1 MKTAG
6 RRNPNRWAI
15 MPRTPSLWRGRSKR
29 LSLVHVG
36 WEARKTPAAGEVFFL
51 DFPLYRTS
59 QDLAAVPSDVAPSQ
73 PIFEDSL
80 SVSCSLRIRELVSL
94 ISCA

>member
-6 RRNPNRWAI
+6 RRNPNRWATA
-15 MPRTPSLWRGRSKR
+15 PCTPSQGRDRSEQI
-29 LSLVHVG
+29 SLAHVG

-59 QDLAAVPSDVAPSQ
+59 QALALRKQELGAKQMDTVDKKQASTGNC
-73 PIFEDSL
+73 FDS
-80 SVSCSLRIRELVSL
+80 SRPRR
-94 ISCA
+94 

>member
-6 RRNPNRWAI
+6 RRNPNRWATAA
-15 MPRTPSLWRGRSKR
+15 RTPSLWRGRSEQI
-29 LSLVHVG
+29 SLDQVG

-59 QDLAAVPSDVAPSQ
+59 
-73 PIFEDSL
+73 
-80 SVSCSLRIRELVSL
+80 RELGWNCDKTSVD
-94 ISCA
+94 AAAHRFYY

>member
-6 RRNPNRWAI
+6 RRNPNRWDTAA
-15 MPRTPSLWRGRSKR
+15 RTPSLWRGRSEQI
-29 LSLVHVG
+29 SLDQVG

-59 QDLAAVPSDVAPSQ
+59 QDNTPSDFIQESGQPS
-73 PIFEDSL
+73 IATGDFKHTLAHYIHEF
-80 SVSCSLRIRELVSL
+80 VT
-94 ISCA
+94 